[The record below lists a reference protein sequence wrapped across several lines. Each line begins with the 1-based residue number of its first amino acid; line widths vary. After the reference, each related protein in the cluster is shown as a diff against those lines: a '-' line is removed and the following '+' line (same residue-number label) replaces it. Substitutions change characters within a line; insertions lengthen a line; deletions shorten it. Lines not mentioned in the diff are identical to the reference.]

1 MADLPWFLMSFSDK
15 QTYFCYKMA
24 NKEIKIPSHKLI
36 WMFSLIYFDR
46 FIISNKLFFDDKGVS
61 LLRIKMVIYFFFSIL
76 HILFKFI
83 GIFHIFPRLC
93 GRVLL
98 CVKICML
105 GLYTEQWQWKAFSAV
120 FNLSLFSEILRV
132 HILNTFNYNI
142 I

>member
-76 HILFKFI
+76 HI
-83 GIFHIFPRLC
+83 C
-93 GRVLL
+93 
-98 CVKICML
+98 
-105 GLYTEQWQWKAFSAV
+105 
-120 FNLSLFSEILRV
+120 
-132 HILNTFNYNI
+132 LNTLVFSIFFLGFVAECSFVWRFVCYVYIPSNGNERLFLLFLTCRYFLKFCEFIYLILLI
-142 I
+142 II